1 MTKQTK
7 KSTKKSSRIEKCQVV
22 EIGVEHM
29 GECLQQGPQPCSH
42 AMPFGY
48 CFLCTHPQVDEIIEN
63 TKKAHLAGSAS
74 LPITGQ

>member
-1 MTKQTK
+1 MTQQNAKPT
-7 KSTKKSSRIEKCQVV
+7 KSSRIEKCRVV

-63 TKKAHLAGSAS
+63 TKRARVMEHAVG
-74 LPITGQ
+74 